1 MSDQTEPISPRSGS
15 EIRGSVPG
23 QVFGKLQRLQRAGL
37 QVCQPEWRSRVA
49 QNGAR
54 VEIQFPDGRVAEG
67 FYGEGILGTVG
78 YSNLISEEE
87 EGSKKRWRYAE
98 ELKRT

>member
-1 MSDQTEPISPRSGS
+1 
-15 EIRGSVPG
+15 
-23 QVFGKLQRLQRAGL
+23 
-37 QVCQPEWRSRVA
+37 VA